1 MPLKVEEY
9 RNLWRKKRIHTP
21 NKLLVD
27 VNGIEVKYIG
37 LKEFIENKTASGR
50 SQDIADL
57 KEIKNIK
64 KQ

>member
-1 MPLKVEEY
+1 MTLAQDFEDAF
-9 RNLWRKKRIHTP
+9 P

-50 SQDIADL
+50 RQDIADL
-57 KEIKNIK
+57 KEIKKLNNE
-64 KQ
+64 